1 MDGPT
6 TLFFSLTYSPNTL
19 LLSAQCLSLRCRLP
33 LVRFSNCLE
42 LPRAGYPTNVTQ
54 PPFYQA
60 QKCRLI
66 PEVEVVCSFSSST
79 LSPSHLEAGYLSTF
93 LSPLLKLSSTHA
105 WIIFPAE
112 VIKGRCV
119 GTSLTCFWFVSNPL
133 RLPLGKQ
140 ILNEIVLVRFQSIRE
155 KVKNPIYNELII
167 LWWTH
172 LHNILFNTAQM
183 FIFNSFSF

>member
-1 MDGPT
+1 MIMQDFKPPLTIIIFIPLLDHWMDGPT

-19 LLSAQCLSLRCRLP
+19 LLSAQCLSLRCMFPQISLFTSLSNTLLLRAQCLSLRCGLP

-93 LSPLLKLSSTHA
+93 LSPLLK
-105 WIIFPAE
+105 
-112 VIKGRCV
+112 
-119 GTSLTCFWFVSNPL
+119 
-133 RLPLGKQ
+133 
-140 ILNEIVLVRFQSIRE
+140 
-155 KVKNPIYNELII
+155 
-167 LWWTH
+167 
-172 LHNILFNTAQM
+172 
-183 FIFNSFSF
+183 